1 MNQEK
6 SLSVSILSH
15 VHNINF
21 LPEKKK
27 KIVRICQVKK
37 SEAMPPIVICSLTEI
52 TTSLPSRKHN
62 CSHKIIRLRVSL
74 KFRVYVSLKHTHVH
88 VL

>member
-1 MNQEK
+1 MIQEK

-15 VHNINF
+15 VHNISF
-21 LPEKKK
+21 LQEK